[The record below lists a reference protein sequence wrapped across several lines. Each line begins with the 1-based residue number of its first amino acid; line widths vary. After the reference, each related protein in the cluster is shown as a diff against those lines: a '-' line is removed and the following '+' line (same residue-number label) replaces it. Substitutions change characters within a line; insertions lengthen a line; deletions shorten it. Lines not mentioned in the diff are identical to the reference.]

1 MEISEGQ
8 AREYVRSILSASDAL
23 DFGRVDTR
31 DLLAILESL
40 REVDSALWEWVEI
53 QESEEVEV

>member
-1 MEISEGQ
+1 MEISKGQ
-8 AREYVRSILSASDAL
+8 AREYVRSILTAADAL
-23 DFGRVDTR
+23 DFGRLDTQ

-40 REVDSALWEWVEI
+40 REVDLALWEWVEI